1 MAIGSALSVGLIGLK
16 AFIVQIQAFV
26 SPGLPYFSII
36 GLPDTSLSEARERVK
51 SACQASGFKWPETR
65 VTVNLSPASMPKKG
79 SSHDLAIAASVLSAA
94 GAIAHDCLAGTIVLG
109 EVNLDGTVLPIN
121 GLLPI
126 MLHARE
132 QGIATIIVPY
142 ANLDEA
148 RLVPDVKAIGVR
160 HVGELI
166 ELMGGDADYRIP
178 EATHAVNADVGAT
191 GMCPPPGDMS
201 EVMGQQAAKWALEVA
216 AAGGHHLMMTGP
228 PGTGKTMLASR
239 IPGIMSPLNET
250 EQLEVASIRSLCGT
264 LPGYGISDVPPFEAP
279 HHTASTAALVGGGA
293 GLAQPGAIT
302 RAHRGILFMDE
313 APEFSARTLQT
324 LREPLESGYV
334 AISRAKGTTYYP
346 ARFQL
351 IMAANPCPCGYYN
364 HPTKECTC
372 SPGSVH
378 RYMGR
383 ISGPLMD
390 RIDLH
395 VEVTPVTPQE
405 LSAAAPGEA
414 SAAVR
419 ERVVRA
425 RAVQEARFGGV
436 EGVHTNSM
444 MNSAM
449 LREYCRLDAAS
460 AALLERAMER
470 LSLSARA
477 YDRILKAA
485 RTIADLAGRADIVQA
500 DIAEAINY
508 RSLDRGNW
516 GR

>member
-239 IPGIMSPLNET
+239 IPGIMDWL
-250 EQLEVASIRSLCGT
+250 QCIRQ
-264 LPGYGISDVPPFEAP
+264 SDE
-279 HHTASTAALVGGGA
+279 
-293 GLAQPGAIT
+293 
-302 RAHRGILFMDE
+302 
-313 APEFSARTLQT
+313 
-324 LREPLESGYV
+324 
-334 AISRAKGTTYYP
+334 
-346 ARFQL
+346 
-351 IMAANPCPCGYYN
+351 
-364 HPTKECTC
+364 
-372 SPGSVH
+372 
-378 RYMGR
+378 GR
-383 ISGPLMD
+383 M
-390 RIDLH
+390 
-395 VEVTPVTPQE
+395 T
-405 LSAAAPGEA
+405 
-414 SAAVR
+414 
-419 ERVVRA
+419 
-425 RAVQEARFGGV
+425 
-436 EGVHTNSM
+436 
-444 MNSAM
+444 
-449 LREYCRLDAAS
+449 
-460 AALLERAMER
+460 
-470 LSLSARA
+470 
-477 YDRILKAA
+477 
-485 RTIADLAGRADIVQA
+485 
-500 DIAEAINY
+500 
-508 RSLDRGNW
+508 
-516 GR
+516 

>member
-201 EVMGQQAAKWALEVA
+201 EVMGQHAAKWALEVA

-293 GLAQPGAIT
+293 GLAQPGHHP
-302 RAHRGILFMDE
+302 RASRHPVHGRGSGILG
-313 APEFSARTLQT
+313 A
-324 LREPLESGYV
+324 Y
-334 AISRAKGTTYYP
+334 
-346 ARFQL
+346 
-351 IMAANPCPCGYYN
+351 AA
-364 HPTKECTC
+364 
-372 SPGSVH
+372 
-378 RYMGR
+378 
-383 ISGPLMD
+383 D
-390 RIDLH
+390 
-395 VEVTPVTPQE
+395 
-405 LSAAAPGEA
+405 
-414 SAAVR
+414 
-419 ERVVRA
+419 
-425 RAVQEARFGGV
+425 
-436 EGVHTNSM
+436 
-444 MNSAM
+444 
-449 LREYCRLDAAS
+449 
-460 AALLERAMER
+460 
-470 LSLSARA
+470 
-477 YDRILKAA
+477 AA
-485 RTIADLAGRADIVQA
+485 RTFGIRICRDFQSERHHILSGSLPTDYGGESLPVRLRVRQRRALHLPRKGPRQVFQPAFRTDPRPYRHPDRGASGGADKSG
-500 DIAEAINY
+500 E
-508 RSLDRGNW
+508 RSLRRFEPCHTSACHRCPADGAGTVPRIRLVLQRAGYRHLAESQHLPQGHRIGQPRLGERAAEPAW
-516 GR
+516 RRPCHAACVDIIRSGGKDFPRT

>member
-148 RLVPDVKAIGVR
+148 RLVPDVKAICVR

-264 LPGYGISDVPPFEAP
+264 LPGYGISDVRGAPPYRVDRRA
-279 HHTASTAALVGGGA
+279 GGW
-293 GLAQPGAIT
+293 
-302 RAHRGILFMDE
+302 RRGI
-313 APEFSARTLQT
+313 
-324 LREPLESGYV
+324 G
-334 AISRAKGTTYYP
+334 P
-346 ARFQL
+346 ARSHHPRASRHPVHGRGSGIL
-351 IMAANPCPCGYYN
+351 GAYAA
-364 HPTKECTC
+364 
-372 SPGSVH
+372 
-378 RYMGR
+378 
-383 ISGPLMD
+383 D
-390 RIDLH
+390 
-395 VEVTPVTPQE
+395 
-405 LSAAAPGEA
+405 
-414 SAAVR
+414 
-419 ERVVRA
+419 
-425 RAVQEARFGGV
+425 
-436 EGVHTNSM
+436 
-444 MNSAM
+444 
-449 LREYCRLDAAS
+449 
-460 AALLERAMER
+460 
-470 LSLSARA
+470 
-477 YDRILKAA
+477 AA
-485 RTIADLAGRADIVQA
+485 RTFGIRICRDFQSERHHILSGSLPTDYGGESLPVRLRVRQRRALHLPRKGPRQVFQPAFRTDPRPYRHPDRGASGGADKSG
-500 DIAEAINY
+500 E
-508 RSLDRGNW
+508 RSLRRFEPCHTSACHRCPADGAGTVPRIRLVLQRAGYRHLAESQHLPQGHRIGQPRLGERAAEPAW
-516 GR
+516 RRPCHAACVDIIRSGGKDFPRT

>member
-201 EVMGQQAAKWALEVA
+201 EVMGQHAAKWALEVA

-419 ERVVRA
+419 ERVIRA

>member
-16 AFIVQIQAFV
+16 AFIIQIQAFV

-51 SACQASGFKWPETR
+51 SACQASGAKWPETR
-65 VTVNLSPASMPKKG
+65 VTVNLSPASMPKRG
-79 SSHDLAIAASVLSAA
+79 SSHDLAIAASVLSAS
-94 GAIAHDCLAGTIVLG
+94 GTIPHDCLNDTVVLG

-126 MLHARE
+126 LLHARD
-132 QGIATIIVPY
+132 QGVCKVIVPH

-148 RLVPDVKAIGVR
+148 ALVPDVNAIGVR

-166 ELMGGDADYRIP
+166 ELMGGTAKYEIADLIRD
-178 EATHAVNADVGAT
+178 VNPNDDT
-191 GMCPPPGDMS
+191 MSTCPPPGDMN
-201 EVMGQQAAKWALEVA
+201 EVMGQEMAKWALEVA

-239 IPGIMSPLNET
+239 IPGIMSPLSES

-264 LPGYGISDVPPFEAP
+264 LPSYGISDVPPFEAP
-279 HHTASTAALVGGGA
+279 HHTASTASLVGGGA

-351 IMAANPCPCGYYN
+351 IMAANPCPCGYAYGN
-364 HPTKECTC
+364 GERCTC
-372 SPGSVH
+372 KEKD
-378 RYMGR
+378 R
-383 ISGPLMD
+383 IKYFSRLSGPILD
-390 RIDLH
+390 RIDIQIEVPP
-395 VEVTPVTPQE
+395 VERINPGMTPSGDSSHAIRLRVIVARQTAQE
-405 LSAAAPGEA
+405 RFREFGWVCNAQATGTWLRANTSTKAIELVNHALA
-414 SAAVR
+414 S
-419 ERVVRA
+419 
-425 RAVQEARFGGV
+425 
-436 EGVHTNSM
+436 
-444 MNSAM
+444 
-449 LREYCRLDAAS
+449 
-460 AALLERAMER
+460 ER
-470 LSLSARA
+470 LSLRGADRA
-477 YDRILKAA
+477 MRLAW
-485 RTIADLAGRADIVQA
+485 TLADLSGKTSPGPEEMMQGISMRTK
-500 DIAEAINY
+500 
-508 RSLDRGNW
+508 LT
-516 GR
+516 

>member
-178 EATHAVNADVGAT
+178 EAHACRERRCRRHGHVPSARRHER
-191 GMCPPPGDMS
+191 S
-201 EVMGQQAAKWALEVA
+201 ESGQQAAKV
-216 AAGGHHLMMTGP
+216 G
-228 PGTGKTMLASR
+228 
-239 IPGIMSPLNET
+239 
-250 EQLEVASIRSLCGT
+250 
-264 LPGYGISDVPPFEAP
+264 
-279 HHTASTAALVGGGA
+279 VGGGCRRR
-293 GLAQPGAIT
+293 PSSDDD
-302 RAHRGILFMDE
+302 R
-313 APEFSARTLQT
+313 SARHRQDH
-324 LREPLESGYV
+324 
-334 AISRAKGTTYYP
+334 
-346 ARFQL
+346 ARF
-351 IMAANPCPCGYYN
+351 A
-364 HPTKECTC
+364 HSRHHE
-372 SPGSVH
+372 SF
-378 RYMGR
+378 
-383 ISGPLMD
+383 
-390 RIDLH
+390 
-395 VEVTPVTPQE
+395 
-405 LSAAAPGEA
+405 
-414 SAAVR
+414 
-419 ERVVRA
+419 ERDGTA
-425 RAVQEARFGGV
+425 
-436 EGVHTNSM
+436 
-444 MNSAM
+444 
-449 LREYCRLDAAS
+449 
-460 AALLERAMER
+460 
-470 LSLSARA
+470 
-477 YDRILKAA
+477 
-485 RTIADLAGRADIVQA
+485 
-500 DIAEAINY
+500 
-508 RSLDRGNW
+508 
-516 GR
+516 

>member
-16 AFIVQIQAFV
+16 AFIIQIQAFV

-51 SACQASGFKWPETR
+51 SACQASGAKWPETR
-65 VTVNLSPASMPKKG
+65 VTVNLSPASMPKRG
-79 SSHDLAIAASVLSAA
+79 SSHDLAIAASVLSAS
-94 GAIAHDCLAGTIVLG
+94 GTIPHDCLNDTVVLG

-126 MLHARE
+126 LLHARD
-132 QGIATIIVPY
+132 QGVCKVIMPH

-148 RLVPDVKAIGVR
+148 ALVPDVNAIGVR

-166 ELMGGDADYRIP
+166 ELMGGTAKYEIADLIRD
-178 EATHAVNADVGAT
+178 VNPNDDT
-191 GMCPPPGDMS
+191 MSTCPPPGDMN
-201 EVMGQQAAKWALEVA
+201 EAMGQETAKWALEVA

-239 IPGIMSPLNET
+239 IPGVMSPLSES

-264 LPGYGISDVPPFEAP
+264 LPSYGISDIPPFEAP
-279 HHTASTAALVGGGA
+279 HHTASTASLVGGGA

-351 IMAANPCPCGYYN
+351 IMAANPCPCGYAYGN
-364 HPTKECTC
+364 GERCTC
-372 SPGSVH
+372 KEKD
-378 RYMGR
+378 R
-383 ISGPLMD
+383 IKYFSRLSGPILD
-390 RIDLH
+390 RIDIQIEVPP
-395 VEVTPVTPQE
+395 VERINPGMSPSGESSHAIRLRVIVARQTAQE
-405 LSAAAPGEA
+405 RFREFGWVCNAQATGTWLRANTSTKAIELVNHALA
-414 SAAVR
+414 S
-419 ERVVRA
+419 
-425 RAVQEARFGGV
+425 
-436 EGVHTNSM
+436 
-444 MNSAM
+444 
-449 LREYCRLDAAS
+449 
-460 AALLERAMER
+460 ER
-470 LSLSARA
+470 LSLRGADRA
-477 YDRILKAA
+477 MRLAW
-485 RTIADLAGRADIVQA
+485 TLADLSGKTSPGPEEMMQGISMRTK
-500 DIAEAINY
+500 
-508 RSLDRGNW
+508 LT
-516 GR
+516 

>member
-178 EATHAVNADVGAT
+178 EATHAVNADVDAT

-201 EVMGQQAAKWALEVA
+201 EGWASKRPNGRWRWL
-216 AAGGHHLMMTGP
+216 P
-228 PGTGKTMLASR
+228 P
-239 IPGIMSPLNET
+239 
-250 EQLEVASIRSLCGT
+250 
-264 LPGYGISDVPPFEAP
+264 
-279 HHTASTAALVGGGA
+279 
-293 GLAQPGAIT
+293 
-302 RAHRGILFMDE
+302 
-313 APEFSARTLQT
+313 
-324 LREPLESGYV
+324 
-334 AISRAKGTTYYP
+334 
-346 ARFQL
+346 
-351 IMAANPCPCGYYN
+351 
-364 HPTKECTC
+364 
-372 SPGSVH
+372 
-378 RYMGR
+378 
-383 ISGPLMD
+383 
-390 RIDLH
+390 
-395 VEVTPVTPQE
+395 
-405 LSAAAPGEA
+405 
-414 SAAVR
+414 
-419 ERVVRA
+419 
-425 RAVQEARFGGV
+425 
-436 EGVHTNSM
+436 
-444 MNSAM
+444 
-449 LREYCRLDAAS
+449 
-460 AALLERAMER
+460 
-470 LSLSARA
+470 
-477 YDRILKAA
+477 
-485 RTIADLAGRADIVQA
+485 
-500 DIAEAINY
+500 EAII
-508 RSLDRGNW
+508 
-516 GR
+516 